1 MLGDINYMS
10 PLEEEEKT
18 GKRKLDTESWKI
30 KRKQMMGKQSK
41 LPEKVTRSNTGC

>member
-30 KRKQMMGKQSK
+30 KKADDGETIKITR
-41 LPEKVTRSNTGC
+41 KVTRSNTGC